1 MREKKVP
8 VRKTKVQPHLNKT
21 PAVPTVLADDFVIPT
36 PSETTDQP
44 PGKFFPIVGIGA
56 SAGGLA
62 AFEAFFSGLP
72 KDTDPGMAFVAV
84 QHLDPNHK
92 SILTDLIRRY
102 TRMQVVEVEDGMVVQ
117 PNTAYIIPP
126 ARDMV
131 IKKCGSKYY
140 ASMFMQAHITSS
152 VTEMDLASKSLF
164 MEYFERAISSAR
176 SVVKFSVV
184 AAGIDMT
191 EFGNKLKSRRGEIE
205 TNRARLAASGK
216 VSEQAELTRLD
227 REVAM
232 INKQLERLAA
242 GEKPMEVIAYVMTT
256 AVGLSREDAS
266 RKVRAQ
272 AAEVKTGVGNSLNVD
287 ILMLADEDM
296 LRCLEWEYMLPTTLA
311 ELTEQVL

>member
-1 MREKKVP
+1 MDEMS
-8 VRKTKVQPHLNKT
+8 NKT
-21 PAVPTVLADDFVIPT
+21 YAMAALAVGALAVI
-36 PSETTDQP
+36 
-44 PGKFFPIVGIGA
+44 A
-56 SAGGLA
+56 SFLAQNALLALLA
-62 AFEAFFSGLP
+62 AVFVLLSVMLWKMGHILLP
-72 KDTDPGMAFVAV
+72 M
-84 QHLDPNHK
+84 
-92 SILTDLIRRY
+92 LTGHFK
-102 TRMQVVEVEDGMVVQ
+102 TVEVRDPYE
-117 PNTAYIIPP
+117 IPP